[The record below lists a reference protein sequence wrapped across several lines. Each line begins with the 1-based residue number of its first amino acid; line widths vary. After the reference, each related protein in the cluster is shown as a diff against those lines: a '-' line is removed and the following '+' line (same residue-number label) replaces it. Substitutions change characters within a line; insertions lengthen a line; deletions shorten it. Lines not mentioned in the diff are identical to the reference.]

1 MSFLPIVWVYRNL
14 RVPSKSVADAMQ
26 RLLVNTGI
34 LAIGLLAVCLLQL
47 VSHWLFGKVTFLS
60 SGL

>member
-1 MSFLPIVWVYRNL
+1 
-14 RVPSKSVADAMQ
+14 MQ